1 MIYLK
6 NEKEY
11 NELIKNGL
19 TLVDFYADWC
29 GPCQMLS
36 PVLEE
41 LSKKNKDLKIVKI
54 NVDEHQSLALENK
67 VLSIPAIK
75 IYRDGKLINETVGY
89 LELEEL
95 EALIK

>member
-6 NEKEY
+6 EEKEF
-11 NELIKNGL
+11 EVLTKDGL
-19 TLVDFYADWC
+19 VLVDFYADWC

-41 LSKKNKDLKIVKI
+41 LAKKNKELKIVKI
-54 NVDEHQSLALENK
+54 NVDDFQQLAVQNK

-75 IYRDGKLINETVGY
+75 IYKDGKLVNQTVGY
-89 LELEEL
+89 QELEDL
-95 EALIK
+95 ETLLK

>member
-6 NEKEY
+6 EEKEY
-11 NELIKNGL
+11 NELIKDGL
-19 TLVDFYADWC
+19 NLVDFYADWC

-41 LSKKNKDLKIVKI
+41 LSKKNKGLKIVKI

-75 IYRDGKLINETVGY
+75 IYKDGKLINETVGY
-89 LELEEL
+89 QELEDL
-95 EALIK
+95 ETLVK

>member
-6 NEKEY
+6 QEKEFD
-11 NELIKNGL
+11 ELTKEGL
-19 TLVDFYADWC
+19 VLVDFYADWC

-36 PVLEE
+36 PILEE
-41 LSKKNKDLKIVKI
+41 LSKKNENLKIVKI
-54 NVDEHQSLALENK
+54 NVDEFQQLAVQNK

-75 IYRDGKLINETVGY
+75 IYKDGKLVNKSVGY
-89 LELEEL
+89 QELEDL

>member
-6 NEKEY
+6 EEKEFD
-11 NELIKNGL
+11 ELTKEGL
-19 TLVDFYADWC
+19 VLVDFYADWC
-29 GPCQMLS
+29 GPCQMLT

-41 LSKKNKDLKIVKI
+41 LSKKNENLKIVKI
-54 NVDEHQSLALENK
+54 NVDEFQQLAVQNK

-75 IYRDGKLINETVGY
+75 IYKDGKLVNQAVGY
-89 LELEEL
+89 QELEDL

>member
-6 NEKEY
+6 EEKEFD
-11 NELIKNGL
+11 ELTKEGL
-19 TLVDFYADWC
+19 VLVDFYADWC

-36 PVLEE
+36 PILEE
-41 LSKKNKDLKIVKI
+41 LSKKNENIKIVKI
-54 NVDEHQSLALENK
+54 NVDEHQQLAVQNK

-75 IYRDGKLINETVGY
+75 IYKDGKLVNQAVGY
-89 LELEEL
+89 QELEDL

>member
-6 NEKEY
+6 EEKEFD
-11 NELIKNGL
+11 ELTKEGL
-19 TLVDFYADWC
+19 VLVDFYADWC

-36 PVLEE
+36 PILEE
-41 LSKKNKDLKIVKI
+41 LSKKNENLKIVKI
-54 NVDEHQSLALENK
+54 NVDEFQQLAVQNK

-75 IYRDGKLINETVGY
+75 IYKDGKPVNQSVGY
-89 LELEEL
+89 QELEDL

>member
-6 NEKEY
+6 EEKEF
-11 NELIKNGL
+11 EVLTKEGL
-19 TLVDFYADWC
+19 VLVDFYADWC

-41 LSKKNKDLKIVKI
+41 LAKKNKELKIVKI
-54 NVDEHQSLALENK
+54 NVDDFQQLAVQNK

-75 IYRDGKLINETVGY
+75 IYKDGKLVNQTVGY
-89 LELEEL
+89 QELEDL
-95 EALIK
+95 ETLLK

>member
-6 NEKEY
+6 QEKEFD
-11 NELIKNGL
+11 ELTKEGL
-19 TLVDFYADWC
+19 VLVDFYADWC

-36 PVLEE
+36 PILEE
-41 LSKKNKDLKIVKI
+41 LSKKNENLKIVKI
-54 NVDEHQSLALENK
+54 NVDVFQQLAVQNK

-75 IYRDGKLINETVGY
+75 IYKDGKLVNQSVGY
-89 LELEEL
+89 QELEDL

>member
-6 NEKEY
+6 EEKEFE
-11 NELIKNGL
+11 ELTKEGL
-19 TLVDFYADWC
+19 VLVDFYADWC

-36 PVLEE
+36 PILEE
-41 LSKKNKDLKIVKI
+41 LAKKNKDLKIIKI
-54 NVDEHQSLALENK
+54 NVDDFQQLAIQNK

-75 IYRDGKLINETVGY
+75 IYKDGKLVNQAVGY
-89 LELEEL
+89 QELEDL